1 MNLAW
6 ICECGK
12 TLFDKDGNE
21 RATIEKCWAHVALE
35 NSPEVIALVKAAPAP
50 PEVKRRKFR
59 EKRGA
64 KRA

>member
-12 TLFDKDGNE
+12 TLFDKEGNE
-21 RATIEKCWAHVALE
+21 RATIERCWAHCAMDSPPQSIKAL
-35 NSPEVIALVKAAPAP
+35 KATEAP
-50 PEVKRRKFR
+50 PEVKRKKFR